1 MENYYSFPVPTDDLY
16 ISTNLQSGQ
25 LPEQLERA
33 INVTDIP
40 SQRDMILLGALSAMS
55 YATMRIRILHGN
67 PQHAYY
73 PNLMTLIVAPPAA
86 GKGILNYTKKLIQP
100 IHDELLRHMLVAFI
114 PANSSSA
121 AFIDLLAQ
129 NGGQGMMFET
139 EMDVLSQIWKHDF
152 GNYSHLLRQ
161 VFEHETVSR
170 SRKGRNGEVVYVEVP
185 EPRLSVLLSGTLN
198 QLKPLLGNRDNGL
211 ASRFMPYL
219 VQDIVPFDPRA
230 FEHGDKQQ
238 ENSAQ
243 TVFRELG
250 QDLFRRWKWLSEQE
264 QDITWSFTDEQAAIM
279 ANLFDD
285 GYKIAFEGMQLPLSF
300 DPAFKRMAVTI
311 KRIGAVLTLLRLP
324 LNSSPKLGEVARS
337 DGGVCST
344 AILYCH
350 DEDFKTLVMLAE
362 KLLRHAALMALLL
375 PEEEELLPAQI
386 ISEAQ
391 DRAEQLLEKLGEK
404 FTTQEAVEAGET
416 LGMKKRSVER
426 YLTTLREQK
435 RIVRERNGEYLRV

>member
-1 MENYYSFPVPTDDLY
+1 MENYYSFLVPTDDLY

-33 INVTDIP
+33 ISVTDIP
-40 SQRDMILLGALSAMS
+40 SQQDMILLGALSAMS
-55 YATMRIRILHGN
+55 YATLRIRILHGN

-129 NGGQGMMFET
+129 NGGQGVMFET

-238 ENSAQ
+238 ANSAQ

-250 QDLFRRWKWLSEQE
+250 QDLFRRWKWLSEQQ

-279 ANLFDD
+279 ADLFDD

-311 KRIGAVLTLLRLP
+311 KRIGAVLTMLRMDMDADAP
-324 LNSSPKLGEVARS
+324 E
-337 DGGVCST
+337 
-344 AILYCH
+344 ILYCH

-362 KLLRHAALMALLL
+362 KLLRHAALMTLLL
-375 PEEEELLPAQI
+375 PEEEMLPMQI
-386 ISEAQ
+386 VGDEEHHNVESRASQLYDLMPEKFSTSEAYATGLKELGRKSRTI
-391 DRAEQLLEKLGEK
+391 DKYLGYLVENKRLINPSKGLYEKI
-404 FTTQEAVEAGET
+404 
-416 LGMKKRSVER
+416 M
-426 YLTTLREQK
+426 
-435 RIVRERNGEYLRV
+435 

>member
-1 MENYYSFPVPTDDLY
+1 MENYYSFLVPTDDLY

-33 INVTDIP
+33 ISVTDIP

-55 YATMRIRILHGN
+55 YATSRIRILHGN

-129 NGGQGMMFET
+129 NGGQGVMFET

-250 QDLFRRWKWLSEQE
+250 QDLFRRWKWLSEQQ

-324 LNSSPKLGEVARS
+324 LNSSLSP
-337 DGGVCST
+337 
-344 AILYCH
+344 ILYCH

-362 KLLRHAALMALLL
+362 KLLRHAALMALLFPKRKNSSPHRL
-375 PEEEELLPAQI
+375 SLKRRIEQTSCWRS
-386 ISEAQ
+386 SERSSRLRRLSRQ
-391 DRAEQLLEKLGEK
+391 EKH
-404 FTTQEAVEAGET
+404 
-416 LGMKKRSVER
+416 SV
-426 YLTTLREQK
+426 
-435 RIVRERNGEYLRV
+435 

>member
-1 MENYYSFPVPTDDLY
+1 MENLNSFLVPTDDLY

-33 INVTDIP
+33 ISVTDIP

-73 PNLMTLIVAPPAA
+73 PNLMTLVVAPPAA

-129 NGGQGMMFET
+129 NGGQGVMFET

-311 KRIGAVLTLLRLP
+311 KRIGAVLTLLRMDMDTDAP
-324 LNSSPKLGEVARS
+324 E
-337 DGGVCST
+337 
-344 AILYCH
+344 ILYCH

>member
-1 MENYYSFPVPTDDLY
+1 MENYYSFLVPTDDLY

-33 INVTDIP
+33 ISVTDIP
-40 SQRDMILLGALSAMS
+40 SQQDMILLGALSAMS
-55 YATMRIRILHGN
+55 YATLRIRILHGN

-129 NGGQGMMFET
+129 NGGQGVMFET

-238 ENSAQ
+238 ANSAQ

-250 QDLFRRWKWLSEQE
+250 QDLFRRWKWLSEQQ

-279 ANLFDD
+279 ADLFDD

-311 KRIGAVLTLLRLP
+311 KRIGAVLSLLRLP
-324 LNSSPKLGEVARS
+324 LNSSFS
-337 DGGVCST
+337 ST
-344 AILYCH
+344 ATLYCH

-362 KLLRHAALMALLL
+362 KLIRHAALMTLLL

-386 ISEAQ
+386 VSYAQ
-391 DRAEQLLEKLGEK
+391 DRADQLLEVLGEK

>member
-1 MENYYSFPVPTDDLY
+1 MENYYSFLVPTDDLY

-33 INVTDIP
+33 ISVTDIP
-40 SQRDMILLGALSAMS
+40 SQQDMILLGALSAMS
-55 YATMRIRILHGN
+55 YATLRIRILHGN

-129 NGGQGMMFET
+129 NGGQGVMFET

-238 ENSAQ
+238 ANSAQ

-250 QDLFRRWKWLSEQE
+250 QDLFRRWKWLSEQQ

-279 ANLFDD
+279 ADLFDD

-324 LNSSPKLGEVARS
+324 LNSSLS
-337 DGGVCST
+337 ST
-344 AILYCH
+344 ATLYCH

-362 KLLRHAALMALLL
+362 KLIRHAALMTLLL

-386 ISEAQ
+386 VSYAQ
-391 DRAEQLLEKLGEK
+391 DRADQLLEVLGEK